1 MLGFRSS
8 AQDPAGEGS
17 LTDIQKD
24 KGEGINVK
32 VKGQEVRGSKKRM
45 GWTNVKFPGFLS
57 HRAMTTPA
65 GSGAGFGSV
74 SWWGLSPALDLQ
86 AESEST
92 LGPHTV
98 LDRGTFPNPTVDRAY
113 SPQHLCQW

>member
-1 MLGFRSS
+1 MEEKRQG
-8 AQDPAGEGS
+8 
-17 LTDIQKD
+17 
-24 KGEGINVK
+24 
-32 VKGQEVRGSKKRM
+32 VRGSKKGM

-86 AESEST
+86 AESEFS
-92 LGPHTV
+92 LGPHMV
-98 LDRGTFPNPTVDRAY
+98 LGAFPTPTVDCAP
-113 SPQHLCQW
+113 SPQHVYPW